1 LLFGGRYDRY
11 GDPGIWGQDAG
22 GRPTVS
28 GETERDVS
36 GWTTD
41 TLKAHFD
48 TLRAADLKTIDQRF
62 TSAEEAVHRALESA
76 DKASTKADNATE
88 KRFEGVN
95 EFRATLSDQATRLI
109 PRAEVEQIVK
119 GLNDKIEDL
128 RGTRRAGVAS
138 IGALVVGVAV
148 VAAVIAQVIVLVLRG

>member
-1 LLFGGRYDRY
+1 M
-11 GDPGIWGQDAG
+11 
-22 GRPTVS
+22 S
-28 GETERDVS
+28 GETAERES

-41 TLKAHFD
+41 TLKYHFD
-48 TLRAADLKTIDQRF
+48 TLRATDLKNIEQRF
-62 TSAEEAVHRALESA
+62 SAAEGAVRQALESA

-95 EFRATLSDQATRLI
+95 EFRATLSDQAQRLI

-138 IGALVVGVAV
+138 IGALAVGVAV
-148 VAAVIAQVIVLVLRG
+148 VVAVIVQVMVLVLRG